1 MSTQSSSVDVE
12 LEHTDTPLLTSNIT
26 KQFLLIAIP
35 TTLGMVINGLYS
47 FVDAIFISKG
57 IGSHAMASV
66 SAVFPI
72 QMLLIAISTMLGS
85 GMASLISRYLG
96 AKRQQD
102 ADTVFSASFL
112 LAITISIVLC
122 LLIYFN
128 LVAIFDFLKVPPD
141 LRENATDYIT
151 PIVLFWTIGFA
162 SNQITEG
169 FRASGNPKAMMQ
181 VLSSASILNIIL
193 DAVFIFGFGWG
204 VSGAA
209 WATII
214 AIFMALL
221 FGIKL
226 HNNGESKVSFNK
238 AYLFSPIKIHF
249 KILSLGLPVLMSHGG
264 FSLTL
269 AATVYSIS
277 TFFSEQPDTII
288 AAHGILVRCYMFLF
302 LPIIGMMIALQ
313 TLSGFNYGAGQ
324 YQRVR
329 SAYLIAICA
338 STLWGL
344 LVTWLL
350 CFNADLLMVL
360 FTSDMEVIELGSD
373 IAKVCFSGFI
383 TAGFCMM
390 SSGLFQGMGRALPAT
405 FLDAARNYILLFPLM
420 YLLPTYFS
428 NEDLWL
434 AFPIAD
440 VVGGIFAL
448 GFSLLT
454 LQYLTH
460 REDLPLKHKKFI

>member
-1 MSTQSSSVDVE
+1 MSTPSSSIDVE
-12 LEHTDTPLLTSNIT
+12 LNHEDTPLLTSNIA
-26 KQFLLIAIP
+26 KQFVLIAIP

-57 IGSHAMASV
+57 IGSHAMAAV

-96 AKRQQD
+96 GNRQQD
-102 ADTVFSASFL
+102 ADVVFSASFL
-112 LAITISIVLC
+112 LAISISIILS
-122 LLIYFN
+122 LLIFFN
-128 LVAIFDFLKVPPD
+128 LSGIFDFLKVPQD
-141 LRENATDYIT
+141 LRGNATDYIT

-193 DAVFIFGFGWG
+193 DAMFIFGFGWG
-204 VSGAA
+204 VAGAA

-214 AIFMALL
+214 AILMALL
-221 FGIKL
+221 LGIKL
-226 HNNGESKVSFNK
+226 QKSGQSKVRFNTG
-238 AYLFSPIKIHF
+238 YLFSPIRVHF

-277 TFFSEQPDTII
+277 TFFSEQPDSII
-288 AAHGILVRCYMFLF
+288 AAHGILVRCFMFLF

-329 SAYLIAICA
+329 SAYLVAIFA
-338 STLWGL
+338 STLWGG

-350 CFNADLLMVL
+350 CFNADLLIVL
-360 FTSDMEVIELGSD
+360 FTNDVQVIALGLD
-373 IAKVCFSGFI
+373 IAKVCFAGFI
-383 TAGFCMM
+383 AAGFCMM
-390 SSGLFQGMGRALPAT
+390 SSGLFQGMGRAIPAT

-428 NEDLWL
+428 TDDFWL

-440 VVGGIFAL
+440 VTGGIFAL
-448 GFSLLT
+448 LFSLTT

-460 REDLPLKHKKFI
+460 RGDLPLKHKKFI